1 MGELYLILIHGGA
14 IPNLNTWGAIPNLNT
29 WEAIPNL
36 NTWGAIPNLNTWGGI
51 PNLNTCAAANRAHR
65 RRARRGRGEGKIFE
79 DG

>member
-1 MGELYLILIHGGA
+1 MGELYLILIHG
-14 IPNLNTWGAIPNLNT
+14 GAIPNLNT

-65 RRARRGRGEGKIFE
+65 RRTRRRRGEGKIFE